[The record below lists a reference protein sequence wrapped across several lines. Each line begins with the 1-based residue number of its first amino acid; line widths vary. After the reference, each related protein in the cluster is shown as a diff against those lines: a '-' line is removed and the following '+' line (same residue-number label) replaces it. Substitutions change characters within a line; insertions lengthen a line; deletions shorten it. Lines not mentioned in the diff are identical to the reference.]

1 MAENTYHLYIHAEDL
16 ADTKSAV
23 AGQNGSSGT
32 SSKPQGNKGAEGASK
47 ALTGLVSYS
56 SVAATAE
63 KLISY
68 EISQVELR
76 TGAREYEQKLQFG
89 YSMAK
94 KGIGIGA
101 AVVGGL
107 ATGNLPA
114 VAIGLVAAGINSL
127 IKISQNYNT
136 LRTQE
141 SLEDISIGMANIRAG
156 TAGRRSPNQ

>member
-1 MAENTYHLYIHAEDL
+1 MAESTYHLYIHAEDF
-16 ADTKSAV
+16 AGSKSAV
-23 AGQNGSSGT
+23 AGQNGGAGT

-47 ALTGLVSYS
+47 ALMGLVSYS
-56 SVAATAE
+56 SIAATAD
-63 KLISY
+63 KLIGY
-68 EISQVELR
+68 EVSQVELR

-94 KGIGIGA
+94 KGVGIGA
-101 AVVGGL
+101 AVVGGI

-114 VAIGLVAAGINSL
+114 VAIGLVAAGINSV
-127 IKISQNYNT
+127 IKISQNANT

-141 SLEDISIGMANIRAG
+141 SLENISIGMANVRAG

>member
-1 MAENTYHLYIHAEDL
+1 MAENTYHLYIHAEDF
-16 ADTKSAV
+16 AGSKSAV
-23 AGQNGSSGT
+23 AGQNGGSGISSE
-32 SSKPQGNKGAEGASK
+32 PQGDKSAQGTSK
-47 ALTGLVSYS
+47 ALMGLVSYS
-56 SVAATAE
+56 SIAATAD
-63 KLISY
+63 KLIGY
-68 EISQVELR
+68 EVSQVELR

-101 AVVGGL
+101 AVVGGI
-107 ATGNLPA
+107 ATGNFPA
-114 VAIGLVAAGINSL
+114 VAIGLVAAGINSV

-141 SLEDISIGMANIRAG
+141 SLENISIGMANVRAG